1 MKKLTMLRN
10 CLAYSA
16 LWVLFVGVKS
26 QTAPYKSE
34 RKYHTSTLINN
45 KLYILGGY
53 PVDTVGKDFFYLD
66 VSVSFNTQNL
76 LWQDLSSMNIVPS
89 HSDATS
95 VIGGTNNNTLFLY
108 EGDDQ
113 TTNLIYTFD
122 PQNNSWSIPK
132 ITGGFGTKKII
143 LTGIVNDNGK
153 MYLWAG
159 TNHNLQD
166 QNDMLILD
174 TINLS
179 FGRGSLVGA
188 PTPTNGYGATL
199 LPNQQIIYIGE

>member
-10 CLAYSA
+10 CLAYSV

-76 LWQDLSSMNIVPS
+76 LWKNISSI
-89 HSDATS
+89 
-95 VIGGTNNNTLFLY
+95 NTAPPHV
-108 EGDDQ
+108 GAAAVKGSA
-113 TTNLIYTFD
+113 
-122 PQNNSWSIPK
+122 NNS
-132 ITGGFGTKKII
+132 T
-143 LTGIVNDNGK
+143 LVVH
-153 MYLWAG
+153 LL
-159 TNHNLQD
+159 LQCH
-166 QNDMLILD
+166 
-174 TINLS
+174 
-179 FGRGSLVGA
+179 
-188 PTPTNGYGATL
+188 
-199 LPNQQIIYIGE
+199 